1 MSFNATDFMDDV
13 FLGESI
19 NYTAIMLVV
28 EGENN
33 TIFFGVSV

>member
-1 MSFNATDFMDDV
+1 MDDV